1 MRRGCAIAK
10 PDQGVVITSKDIA
23 EKYGVEES
31 SYEKVD
37 ISQTSYPSIQSV
49 NNRAVFTMETP
60 PKSLEWGKI
69 VVRTL
74 TSTFSEM
81 DLHHTSDRSEVLGMF
96 GVGMVE
102 VVGPGVEN
110 MKKGDIVMPCESH
123 VGMWRN
129 YVVDSAK
136 KFIPFPITGL
146 KYEQLGLFQYF
157 CLAYIMLHDCENL
170 KPGDCVVMNS
180 PESATGQALLFSYVN
195 SFNLR

>member
-1 MRRGCAIAK
+1 
-10 PDQGVVITSKDIA
+10 
-23 EKYGVEES
+23 
-31 SYEKVD
+31 
-37 ISQTSYPSIQSV
+37 
-49 NNRAVFTMETP
+49 
-60 PKSLEWGKI
+60 
-69 VVRTL
+69 
-74 TSTFSEM
+74 
-81 DLHHTSDRSEVLGMF
+81 MF

-180 PESATGQALLFSYVN
+180 PESATGQGSVIQLCKLLQLKVITLLDEGPKYDELCDMLTASGCDSCVEEC
-195 SFNLR
+195 RKHR